1 MDLIKCINGHV
12 YDANRFVFCP
22 HCGAASK
29 KQDINKCSVLQV
41 EEEMKRKITVKGIGH
56 ITAKPDYVIINLTID
71 ATNKK
76 YENAVEEATEKIK
89 RLSAALVRI
98 GFEKDDLKTADFRVN
113 IATGYKKNFKGVNEM
128 VKTGFTCVNRMKLA
142 FDFDI
147 EKLSKA
153 VETITDCV
161 AEPRLNIAF
170 TVKDE
175 ESVKDELL
183 KSAGANAR
191 RRAEILC
198 ESAGGKLGNLITVN
212 YNWNQISILSPTSY
226 HSNDIGGTTGVL
238 FETATDDSVP
248 LLAPKSI
255 QPEDIE
261 LHDDAIFVWEIV

>member
-1 MDLIKCINGHV
+1 MD
-12 YDANRFVFCP
+12 
-22 HCGAASK
+22 
-29 KQDINKCSVLQV
+29 
-41 EEEMKRKITVKGIGH
+41 RKITVKGIGN

-76 YENAVEEATEKIK
+76 YEKAVEEASDKINN
-89 RLSAALVRI
+89 LSNALINI
-98 GFEKDDLKTADFRVN
+98 GFEKDDLKTSDFRVN
-113 IATGYKKNFKGVNEM
+113 VATGYKKNFKGINEM
-128 VKTGFTCVNRMKLA
+128 VKTGFTCVNRMRLA
-142 FDFDI
+142 FDFDS

-161 AEPRLNIAF
+161 AEPRLNIIF

-175 ESVKDELL
+175 EAVKDELL
-183 KSAGANAR
+183 KSVGANAK

-212 YNWNQISILSPTSY
+212 YNWNEISILSPTRY
-226 HSNDIGGTTGVL
+226 HSNDIGGTTGFL
-238 FETATDDSVP
+238 FNSAPTNDSMP

-261 LHDDAIFVWEIV
+261 LSDDAVFVWEIV